1 MIIIIEKEK
10 TVRRN
15 FLILLTMSTV
25 VIMFLAACQPSIS
38 QTSSLPRVLAAESFL
53 ADITQN
59 VAGDRLKVDTL
70 LPLGVDPH
78 SYQITPQDTAR
89 ISKSQVFIINGIG
102 YEWWLQK
109 TLDNIGGQRLVVTAS
124 YGLTPQPDNSGEH
137 PDGDPH
143 MWLDPN
149 QVVYYVESI
158 RDGLSQADPTGKDIY
173 ARNAD
178 AYIAQLRDLDQWIK
192 NEVNQISPE
201 KRLLVTNHE
210 SLGYFAK
217 EYNFKVVGAVIP
229 SLTSDASPSAQQL
242 ADLIQIIR
250 SSSAKAIFLEIG
262 ANPNLAQQVAAETGT
277 EVVTDLYLETLSAPD
292 GPASTYLNMIKY
304 DVTQIVKALAK

>member
-1 MIIIIEKEK
+1 
-10 TVRRN
+10 
-15 FLILLTMSTV
+15 
-25 VIMFLAACQPSIS
+25 
-38 QTSSLPRVLAAESFL
+38 
-53 ADITQN
+53 
-59 VAGDRLKVDTL
+59 
-70 LPLGVDPH
+70 
-78 SYQITPQDTAR
+78 
-89 ISKSQVFIINGIG
+89 
-102 YEWWLQK
+102 
-109 TLDNIGGQRLVVTAS
+109 
-124 YGLTPQPDNSGEH
+124 
-137 PDGDPH
+137 
-143 MWLDPN
+143 
-149 QVVYYVESI
+149 
-158 RDGLSQADPTGKDIY
+158 
-173 ARNAD
+173 
-178 AYIAQLRDLDQWIK
+178 
-192 NEVNQISPE
+192 
-201 KRLLVTNHE
+201 LVTNHE